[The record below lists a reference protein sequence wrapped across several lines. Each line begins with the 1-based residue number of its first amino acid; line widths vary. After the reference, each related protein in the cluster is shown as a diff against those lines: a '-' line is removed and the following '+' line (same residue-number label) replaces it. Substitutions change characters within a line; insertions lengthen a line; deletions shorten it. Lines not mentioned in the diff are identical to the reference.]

1 MSAMRKRGEARRPR
15 GEKQPAGVN
24 AVSADRRA
32 ALGSKH
38 TCFSC
43 EVKFY
48 DMNRPVPICPR
59 CQADQREAPRE
70 PSPQRAA
77 TKPKARAKKRPPPAR
92 VVEDQPRAEE
102 ADVVAAD
109 IELDPAVI
117 DDGPVVEIED
127 EASSAEDKDK
137 R

>member
-1 MSAMRKRGEARRPR
+1 
-15 GEKQPAGVN
+15 VN
-24 AVSADRRA
+24 PDRRA

-77 TKPKARAKKRPPPAR
+77 IKPKARAKKKRPPPAR
-92 VVEDQPRAEE
+92 VLEDQPRAEE
-102 ADVVAAD
+102 EDVVAAD

-117 DDGPVVEIED
+117 DDGPVVEIKD